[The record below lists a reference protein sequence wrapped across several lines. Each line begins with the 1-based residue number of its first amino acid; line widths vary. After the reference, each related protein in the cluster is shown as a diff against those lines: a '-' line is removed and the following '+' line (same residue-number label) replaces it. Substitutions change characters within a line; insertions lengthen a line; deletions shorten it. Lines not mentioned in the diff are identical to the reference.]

1 MKMKFLHNV
10 WAQLHMIC
18 IDFKFDFQLKRKQNV
33 ADHELAYHFQVC
45 KGQLVVH
52 VGQII
57 VKLWIET
64 NCSIDPRN
72 IKVRVWK

>member
-1 MKMKFLHNV
+1 MKFLHNV

-33 ADHELAYHFQVC
+33 ADHELAYHCQVC